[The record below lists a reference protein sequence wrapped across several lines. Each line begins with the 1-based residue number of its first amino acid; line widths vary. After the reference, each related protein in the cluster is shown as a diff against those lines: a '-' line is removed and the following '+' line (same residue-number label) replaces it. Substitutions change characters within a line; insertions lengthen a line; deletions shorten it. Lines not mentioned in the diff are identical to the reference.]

1 MTRWAIIWFL
11 TTLVSACQSPYLVFS
26 GKALTG
32 ELGHAENFDFAKNFT
47 LLKLETHL
55 PKPYSVILRVN
66 VIDSKLYIDAASN
79 RRWHDYIKENKHIR
93 IQLGEVIYLAKAS
106 VVNDEEIK
114 SRFLSG
120 RTIYLIEPE

>member
-11 TTLVSACQSPYLVFS
+11 TILVSACQSPYLVFP

-47 LLKLETHL
+47 LLTLETHP

-106 VVNDEEIK
+106 VISDEEIK

-120 RTIYLIEPE
+120 RTVYLIEPE